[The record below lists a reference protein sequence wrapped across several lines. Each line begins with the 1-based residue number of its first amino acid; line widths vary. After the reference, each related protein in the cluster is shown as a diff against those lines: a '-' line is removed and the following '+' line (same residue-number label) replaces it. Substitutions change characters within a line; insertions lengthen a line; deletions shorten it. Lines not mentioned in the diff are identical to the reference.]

1 MPTFSDMS
9 IERNG
14 KLNILA
20 YGKSQTKKTKWIA
33 DAAEAGFNVIFL
45 MGEQNYG
52 ILRTLSKEAQSRV
65 TIIRCW
71 DTTDESVFASFIGKL
86 CKDLHIVWDDDVN
99 KFAAIP
105 PRPDHA
111 HVILRLKELTRNTI
125 IVLDS
130 LTALVDS
137 ITRNIAKRMDVD
149 LVDGDKAGDTRNFY
163 GIPGTMITAML
174 GIFIKCPAHFV
185 CIAHEVF
192 VELKKKDLQD
202 PKKDIV
208 IGYRTQPISSSMPHA
223 QKLSKMFQEVLYFN
237 MIGTGYFIDTTTTS
251 ERDGGSRIVP
261 PANYAFDK
269 LSFVELV
276 KKSPDIAMP
285 VEELASISGLQ
296 IVEAGG
302 DMDGAFKAS
311 SVVLQAV
318 PTIPSQPAPVL
329 QAQTVVGEQKV
340 NPLSALLKGRTG

>member
-1 MPTFSDMS
+1 MPNFADMTA
-9 IERNG
+9 ERNG
-14 KLNILA
+14 KLNILC

-33 DAAEAGFNVIFL
+33 DAAEAGWNVVFL

-52 ILRTLSKEAQSRV
+52 ILRTLSPAAKKRV

-105 PRPDHA
+105 PRSNHA
-111 HVILRLKELTRNTI
+111 HIILRLKELTRNTI

-130 LTALVDS
+130 LTALADS
-137 ITRNIAKRMDVD
+137 ITRNLAKRMDID
-149 LVDGDKAGDTRNFY
+149 LVDGEKAGDTRQFY

-174 GIFIKCPAHFV
+174 GKLTSIPAHFV

-192 VELKKKDLQD
+192 VELKKKDLSD

-251 ERDGGSRIVP
+251 ERDGGSRIVSP
-261 PANYAFDK
+261 QNYAFDK

-276 KKSPDIAMP
+276 RQSPDIEMP
-285 VEELASISGLQ
+285 QEEVEIKGLK
-296 IVEAGG
+296 IVPAGG
-302 DMDGAFKAS
+302 DMEGAFRTS
-311 SVVLQAV
+311 SVILQTV
-318 PTIPSQPAPVL
+318 PTLPSAPAPVL
-329 QAQTVVGEQKV
+329 QAQAVVGEQKA
-340 NPLSALLKGRTG
+340 NPLAMILRGKTG